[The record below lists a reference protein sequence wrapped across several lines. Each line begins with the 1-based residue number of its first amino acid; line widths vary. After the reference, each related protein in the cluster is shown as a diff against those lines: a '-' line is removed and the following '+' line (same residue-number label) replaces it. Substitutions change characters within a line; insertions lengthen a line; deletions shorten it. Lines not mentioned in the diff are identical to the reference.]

1 MEFEKFTYHTFAEHT
16 INHKTYTIDFGKVTH
31 EDRPKFT
38 LADELLP
45 DWAASDEWDTKRKEY
60 DHHWTVYV
68 VRRDS
73 ANVAKKLM
81 FNHIAPNAVSCYKA
95 ILDYRKEHDI

>member
-16 INHKTYTIDFGKVTH
+16 INHKTHTVNLGRVEHD
-31 EDRPKFT
+31 DRPKFE

-45 DWAASDEWDTKRKEY
+45 DWAASDEWDKKRQEY
-60 DHHWTVYV
+60 DHHYSVYV

-73 ANVAKKLM
+73 KNVAHRII
-81 FNHIAPNAVSCYKA
+81 FNHIGPDAVSCYKA